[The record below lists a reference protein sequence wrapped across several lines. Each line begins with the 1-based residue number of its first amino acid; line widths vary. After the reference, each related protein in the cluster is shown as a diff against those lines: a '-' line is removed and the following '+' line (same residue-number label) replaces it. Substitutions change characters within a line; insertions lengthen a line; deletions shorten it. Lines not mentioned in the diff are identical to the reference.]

1 MMRMLNGEGSPPA
14 TVSSGPDITHDSN
27 AEQFEF
33 DAGSLKDG
41 ALQQEIELARLEQE
55 NAILRRMLGLELR
68 ESEYGR
74 DAFGSMSTSDQHR
87 PAIPR
92 PLSGVQQKKM
102 LGGAPGTVGPYG
114 TYKRR
119 VG

>member
-1 MMRMLNGEGSPPA
+1 MMRMLNGEDAPPA
-14 TVSSGPDITHDSN
+14 TVSSSPDVAYNSN

-33 DAGSLKDG
+33 DAGSSKDP

-55 NAILRRMLGLELR
+55 NAFLRQMLGLELR

-74 DAFGSMSTSDQHR
+74 DPFGSMGTSDQHR
-87 PAIPR
+87 APIPR
-92 PLSGVQQKKM
+92 PLSGGQQKMK
-102 LGGAPGTVGPYG
+102 LGGATGTVGPYG